1 LQGAN
6 AGRNC
11 FLSGGCLSETL
22 TRPSLLCRRLLPRL
36 AAASLSLLP
45 HPRLAFD
52 LTGYCPHPLAKKLIT
67 TERTSQLL
75 SHGVLYI
82 PAVVPPDVCAFL
94 NREGGALS
102 NHLTDLSTT
111 RRHLRRGWL
120 FFDEAPPRAPEPPPA
135 ATPLPA
141 TWYGS
146 FTPIAQESSPALC
159 GCIRFLRG
167 VGAALE
173 EVSSLRL
180 AVPRGAVLEEH
191 LSGGYNEEDPPNNGW
206 PDTGVEVCCSLFLGA
221 SHGAGES
228 AVHLHPH
235 EGERVLATAAAGGL
249 LLTLARQVRTHM
261 PPAPVDG
268 GIVGCSVR
276 RWLTMHIYSSW
287 QRGHD
292 GDRILGM
299 TNAKMQEHRQALAP
313 MLNGPDAHQK
323 CKAALGE
330 T

>member
-1 LQGAN
+1 
-6 AGRNC
+6 
-11 FLSGGCLSETL
+11 
-22 TRPSLLCRRLLPRL
+22 
-36 AAASLSLLP
+36 
-45 HPRLAFD
+45 
-52 LTGYCPHPLAKKLIT
+52 
-67 TERTSQLL
+67 
-75 SHGVLYI
+75 
-82 PAVVPPDVCAFL
+82 VVPPDVCAFL

-141 TWYGS
+141 TWFGSSTPLLLTTHYSLLTTHYSLLTTYCSLLTAHCSLLIAHCSLLIAHCAHYSLLTTHCSLLTRYGS

-206 PDTGVEVCCSLFLGA
+206 PDTGGK
-221 SHGAGES
+221 
-228 AVHLHPH
+228 
-235 EGERVLATAAAGGL
+235 ERPSPRLNTPARLLPTAA
-249 LLTLARQVRTHM
+249 
-261 PPAPVDG
+261 
-268 GIVGCSVR
+268 C
-276 RWLTMHIYSSW
+276 
-287 QRGHD
+287 
-292 GDRILGM
+292 
-299 TNAKMQEHRQALAP
+299 
-313 MLNGPDAHQK
+313 
-323 CKAALGE
+323 
-330 T
+330 